1 MAHLII
7 KHHRPYQIVAIAI
20 VISLVLSTSFWFL
33 LDESH
38 WSYIKSRVAI
48 GQESKLLWTENRN
61 LEKENKQL
69 RERVI
74 MLERTTQIDSQA
86 AAELHE
92 EMKKLQDEIY
102 MLKGELEFY
111 QAIMASTSSTPGLSI
126 QGMQIDKLPLENNY
140 RFKLILTHVAKS
152 DMVAEGTVEITLEGL
167 QDGVAKVLN
176 LTEVVLNP
184 AIDLSFNFKNFK
196 RFEGTM
202 MIPEGFTP
210 HRVTVRLQPKDTK
223 LSKIKRVFDW
233 SEMPG

>member
-1 MAHLII
+1 
-7 KHHRPYQIVAIAI
+7 
-20 VISLVLSTSFWFL
+20 
-33 LDESH
+33 
-38 WSYIKSRVAI
+38 
-48 GQESKLLWTENRN
+48 
-61 LEKENKQL
+61 
-69 RERVI
+69 
-74 MLERTTQIDSQA
+74 
-86 AAELHE
+86 
-92 EMKKLQDEIY
+92 
-102 MLKGELEFY
+102 
-111 QAIMASTSSTPGLSI
+111 
-126 QGMQIDKLPLENNY
+126 MQIDKLPLENNY

>member
-20 VISLVLSTSFWFL
+20 VVSLVISTTFWFL

-48 GQESKLLWTENRN
+48 GQESKHLWTENRN

-102 MLKGELEFY
+102 TLKGELEFY

-126 QGMQIDKLPLENNY
+126 QGMQIENNY

-152 DMVAEGTVEITLEGL
+152 DKVAEGTVEITLEGL
-167 QDGVAKVLN
+167 QDGVAKALN
-176 LTEVVLNP
+176 LTEVMLNSTM
-184 AIDLSFNFKNFK
+184 DLSFNFKNFK

-233 SEMPG
+233 SEMLG

>member
-1 MAHLII
+1 MTHLII
-7 KHHRPYQIVAIAI
+7 KHNRPYQIVALAIA
-20 VISLVLSTSFWFL
+20 VSLMIFTTLWLL

-48 GQESKLLWTENRN
+48 GQESKHLWAENRA
-61 LEKENKQL
+61 LEAENKRL
-69 RERVI
+69 RERII

-102 MLKGELEFY
+102 SLKGELEFY
-111 QAIMASTSSTPGLSI
+111 QAIMTSTSSTRGLSI
-126 QGMQIDKLPLENNY
+126 QGMQIDRLQVENNFH
-140 RFKLILTHVAKS
+140 FKLILTHVEKS
-152 DMVAEGTVEITLEGL
+152 DKVAEGMVEISLEGL

-176 LTEVVLNP
+176 ISDVVLNK

-196 RFEGTM
+196 RIEGNM
-202 MIPEGFTP
+202 MIPDGFTP
-210 HRVTVRLQPKDTK
+210 HRVIVRLQPKDTK

-233 SEMPG
+233 SEMLG